1 VARNAEPLSVRV
13 RREVLDSGPCAYCGD
28 LFPGEVDHV
37 IPVSCGGTTDRD
49 NLAPSCI
56 RCNRDKTRLLLAEW
70 SAARKED
77 GVRWPPIP
85 LAAFVRE
92 VVFLLSPRATAVC
105 ARSQQLA
112 EVAADVI
119 WRLAG
124 RTHDLLDRANPAV
137 VAAAIEA
144 SVSTTRSTI

>member
-1 VARNAEPLSVRV
+1 VRV
-13 RREVLDSGPCAYCGD
+13 RREVLESGPCAYCGD
-28 LFPGEVDHV
+28 LFPDEVDHV
-37 IPVSCGGTTDRD
+37 IPLSCGGTSDRD

-56 RCNRDKTRLLLAEW
+56 RCNRDKTCLPLAEW

-77 GVRWPPIP
+77 GVRWPPIS

-92 VVFLLSPRATAVC
+92 VVFLLSPPATAVC
-105 ARSQQLA
+105 AQSQQLA
-112 EVAADVI
+112 GVAADVI

-124 RTHDLLDRANPAV
+124 RTHDLLDRADPAV

-144 SVSTTRSTI
+144 SVSTAGNAI